1 MEKKKLTFEQALSRL
16 EAIVSEMENGTAEL
30 DSLLSL
36 FEEGVALVKQCKK
49 DLDSAERKVKLVTG
63 AGEESFPK
71 RRNEY
76 EH

>member
-63 AGEESFPK
+63 AGEESFPEK
-71 RRNEY
+71 AE
-76 EH
+76 